1 MLNIL
6 SDDDDDDEVRED
18 DEEQQEDD
26 QPPAKRTRSGRPST
40 TTKLS
45 PKKGRKKSSPSP
57 RKRKPS
63 AKPSAK
69 PREKKEK
76 EKKKKEKPEKPR
88 RPGVLIPN
96 DSIQLYD
103 KDPTFETRFVCY
115 SLSSRVKSCFKNL
128 AGSLRL
134 LFSLK
139 PKEMAKMRRLLVM
152 WIDQRSSFKIAKKIV
167 IFHTQNEILKQK
179 SYWK

>member
-18 DEEQQEDD
+18 DEEQDEDD

-40 TTKLS
+40 TTKPS

-57 RKRKPS
+57 RKRKP
-63 AKPSAK
+63 PAK
-69 PREKKEK
+69 PREKKET
-76 EKKKKEKPEKPR
+76 EKKKKEKKEKAEKPR